1 MTVEDF
7 SNGFDVLAQSYT
19 RETSGLMEFDEYEKS
34 VFLTQAQN
42 NLVISLY
49 NNEDCSFEGSEKL
62 RQDLRNLITTA
73 RIKDAQ
79 SDKFVTNGYQFALP
93 VDLLFI
99 ISEYAIFDKAPF
111 CDGDTQVEVVPVR
124 HDEWFKRVK
133 NPFRGPNK
141 RRVLRLD
148 NQFESKTRR
157 NTLICPEGFT
167 PVEYV
172 VKYLKKP
179 SPIILVN
186 LKDENLTVDGVS
198 KQQTCELCEEI
209 HQTILENA
217 VALAMQRYAT
227 VSKG

>member
-79 SDKFVTNGYQFALP
+79 SDKFVTNVYHFALP

-148 NQFESKTRR
+148 NQSESKTRR
-157 NTLICPEGFT
+157 NTLICPKGFT
-167 PVEYV
+167 TVEYV

-186 LKDENLTVDGVS
+186 LKDENLTVDGDS
-198 KQQTCELCEEI
+198 NQQTCELCEEI

-227 VSKG
+227 ASKG

>member
-79 SDKFVTNGYQFALP
+79 SDKFVTNVYHFALP

-148 NQFESKTRR
+148 NQSESKTRR
-157 NTLICPEGFT
+157 NTLICPKGFT
-167 PVEYV
+167 TVEYV

-198 KQQTCELCEEI
+198 NQQTCELCEEI

>member
-49 NNEDCSFEGSEKL
+49 NNEVCSFEGSEKL

-79 SDKFVTNGYQFALP
+79 SDKFVTNVYQFALP

-186 LKDENLTVDGVS
+186 LKDENLTVDGDS
-198 KQQTCELCEEI
+198 NQQTCELCEEI